1 MTTDIVA
8 IDPGVT
14 NGLATVSGQVYKS
27 FQMAPTD
34 FPHPHESLY
43 DLLSNLQPK
52 VIVYERFDFRAAKN
66 GVVLTGV
73 EYIGVIELY
82 AQVKCLDIVKNSTSD
97 MTFWSDDKLRRLSLY
112 NVGRKHAN
120 DAMRHLLAYQMRS
133 DPLWKDTIIAQLK
146 KT

>member
-14 NGLATVSGQVYKS
+14 NGFATVIGQTYKS
-27 FQMAPTD
+27 FQMAPND
-34 FPHPHESLY
+34 FPHPHEALY

-52 VIVYERFDFRAAKN
+52 VIVYERFDFRQAKN
-66 GVVLTGV
+66 GAVLTGV

-82 AQVKCLDIVKNSTSD
+82 AQIKCLEITKNSSSD

-112 NVGRKHAN
+112 NVGKKHAN
-120 DAMRHLLAYQMRS
+120 DAMRHLLAHQMRT
-133 DPLWKDTIIAQLK
+133 DPLWKEQIIAQLK
-146 KT
+146 KS